1 MRHMFSFRQLISLR
15 RFHAWRLLLA
25 CVVPLFLSACF
36 LGTHKVDI
44 QQGNYVDQE
53 MVSKLKLNMTR
64 EQVLFALGTPL
75 IIDPFHPNRWDY
87 VYLIGKAGDVDR
99 VRGITLEF
107 EEDRLVRVNGDVTV
121 ADDGVQLQVKAAD
134 R

>member
-1 MRHMFSFRQLISLR
+1 MR
-15 RFHAWRLLLA
+15 
-25 CVVPLFLSACF
+25 
-36 LGTHKVDI
+36 
-44 QQGNYVDQE
+44 QGNYVDQE

-75 IIDPFHPNRWDY
+75 IVDPFHPNRWDY
-87 VYLIGKAGDVDR
+87 VYLIGKAGDVNR

-121 ADDGVQLQVKAAD
+121 ADDSVRLQVQAAD

>member
-1 MRHMFSFRQLISLR
+1 
-15 RFHAWRLLLA
+15 
-25 CVVPLFLSACF
+25 
-36 LGTHKVDI
+36 
-44 QQGNYVDQE
+44 

-87 VYLIGKAGDVDR
+87 VYLVGTAGDVNR

-121 ADDGVQLQVKAAD
+121 ADDGVQLQVQAAD

>member
-1 MRHMFSFRQLISLR
+1 
-15 RFHAWRLLLA
+15 
-25 CVVPLFLSACF
+25 
-36 LGTHKVDI
+36 
-44 QQGNYVDQE
+44 

-121 ADDGVQLQVKAAD
+121 ADDGVQLQVQAPD

>member
-1 MRHMFSFRQLISLR
+1 M
-15 RFHAWRLLLA
+15 
-25 CVVPLFLSACF
+25 FLSACF
-36 LGTHKVDI
+36 LAPHKIEVEQGT
-44 QQGNYVDQE
+44 YVDEE
-53 MVSKLKLNMTR
+53 MISKVKLNMTR

-87 VYLIGKAGDVDR
+87 VYMTGSAGDVDR

-107 EEDRLVRVNGDVTV
+107 DENRLVRVGGDVTLV
-121 ADDGVQLQVKAAD
+121 GDSVQLQVKATD

>member
-1 MRHMFSFRQLISLR
+1 
-15 RFHAWRLLLA
+15 
-25 CVVPLFLSACF
+25 
-36 LGTHKVDI
+36 
-44 QQGNYVDQE
+44 

-87 VYLIGKAGDVDR
+87 VYLIGKAGDVNR
-99 VRGITLEF
+99 VRGITLLF
-107 EEDRLVRVNGDVTV
+107 EEDRLVRVNGDVIV
-121 ADDGVQLQVKAAD
+121 ADDGVQLQVQAAD

>member
-1 MRHMFSFRQLISLR
+1 
-15 RFHAWRLLLA
+15 
-25 CVVPLFLSACF
+25 
-36 LGTHKVDI
+36 
-44 QQGNYVDQE
+44 

-87 VYLIGKAGDVDR
+87 VYLVGKAGDVNR

-121 ADDGVQLQVKAAD
+121 ADDGVQLQVQAAD

>member
-1 MRHMFSFRQLISLR
+1 M
-15 RFHAWRLLLA
+15 LLA
-25 CVVPLFLSACF
+25 CAVPLLLSACF
-36 LGTHKVDI
+36 LGTHRVDVR
-44 QQGNYVDQE
+44 QGNYVDQE

-75 IIDPFHPNRWDY
+75 IVDPFHPDRWDY
-87 VYLIGKAGDVDR
+87 VYLIGKAGDVNR

-121 ADDGVQLQVKAAD
+121 AGDGVQLQVQAAD